1 MLGLFY
7 GELMRKI
14 DSLEGKRYLTVDNY
28 MLEKLI
34 DKYKEVIG
42 I

>member
-14 DSLEGKRYLTVDNY
+14 DSHEGKKYLTVDNY